1 MHTLLLRATLTFAQA
16 QPPVRAVPP
25 SSAAG
30 HASSKISTSVGQQG
44 GVIVLWPR
52 IIPATQD
59 PTILSTARSVQAR
72 LTALA
77 RERYPTRAIDVR
89 PEPQRACPQ
98 AGCEATSVNAVIVHN
113 QGSCVVVGLVAPP
126 GRSPTTMIPWAG
138 PVDLKQPTVPFRD
151 YPESS
156 LVIRDFL
163 GCDDLAAPLAAQ
175 QEPIAE
181 AIRLHSTP

>member
-1 MHTLLLRATLTFAQA
+1 MNTLLLMATLTFAQA
-16 QPPVRAVPP
+16 QQPVRSVPP

-30 HASSKISTSVGQQG
+30 HASSKISTTTGEEG

-59 PTILSTARSVQAR
+59 PAVLLTARSVQAR
-72 LTALA
+72 LAALA
-77 RERYPTRAIDVR
+77 RDRYPSRAIDVR

-98 AGCEATSVNAVIVHN
+98 AGCKATSLSAVIIHN
-113 QGSCVVVGLVAPP
+113 HGSCVVVGLVAPP

-138 PVDLKQPTVPFRD
+138 AVDLKQPTVPFRD

-163 GCDDLAAPLAAQ
+163 PCADLAAPLAAQ
-175 QEPIAE
+175 QEPIAQGLV
-181 AIRLHSTP
+181 LHSTP